1 MTVTSERTLLELAAA
16 VGGITGVVSG
26 QLEKEIHPAS
36 RVLNWKASIPAFIAA
51 GILYALK
58 QNKLAVGVAGFGAG
72 VLASDPI
79 GLVMQTGTPWEN
91 RSVFIR
97 GTQRNIKLPAWRD
110 GRTLEECMVDPY
122 IVDAAWRGR
131 LNQEV
136 RKDVFRVLDEKKLDG
151 RDFVNVITALQ
162 QDQIK
167 NMKYAHDPKL
177 TEIFQEAYKS
187 LELKRGDCDDHTILM
202 ASKLM
207 SIGIPVKLVILSF
220 DANFKPDTSRYGHI
234 LCIATVQGKDYW
246 VETIKEDAVLDYRP
260 ESTGRI
266 EFNLVSPSKTEMKK
280 ISEVKMDVIAGLS
293 DLVISD
299 SDMDLISG
307 LV

>member
-1 MTVTSERTLLELAAA
+1 MELAAA
-16 VGGITGVVSG
+16 VGGITGVVSSK
-26 QLEKEIHPAS
+26 LEEQVHPAT
-36 RVLNWKASIPAFIAA
+36 RVLDWKASIPAFIVA
-51 GILYALK
+51 GVLYALK
-58 QNKLAVGVAGFGAG
+58 QKKLAVGVAGFGAG
-72 VLASDPI
+72 VLVSDPI
-79 GLVMQTGTPWEN
+79 GLFTQTGTPWEN
-91 RSVFIR
+91 KSLFIR

-122 IVDAAWRGR
+122 IVDAVWRGR

-151 RDFVNVITALQ
+151 RDYVNVVQALQ
-162 QDQIK
+162 QDQIQR
-167 NMKYAHDPKL
+167 MKYAHDPKL

-187 LELKRGDCDDHTILM
+187 LELHRGDCDDAALLM

-207 SIGIPVKLVILSF
+207 CIGIPAKLIILSF
-220 DANFKPDTSRYGHI
+220 DKNFKPETSRYGHI
-234 LCIATVQGKDYW
+234 LCAARIQGKDYW
-246 VETIKEDAVLDYRP
+246 LETIKEDAVLDYRP
-260 ESTGRI
+260 EHTGRI
-266 EFNLVSPSKTEMKK
+266 EFNLVSPSKTETTK
-280 ISEVKMDVIAGLS
+280 ISEVQMDVIAGLT